1 MKTVTLQEV
10 TFNITDGKHG
20 DCEPAENSGYY
31 FVSCKDVNNGTIDY
45 ANARQISERAFLETH
60 KRTQLEPNDILITNS
75 GTIGRMALVKDIPE
89 TYRTTFQK
97 SVAIVK
103 PDTSVVLPTY
113 LYYNLQNCVTDFINR
128 SNGSA
133 QKNLLLGTMREFQI
147 NLHEDFAEQE
157 RLSSVLSAYDD
168 LIENNQRQIR
178 LLEEAAQRLY
188 KEWFVDLRFPGYENT
203 PIVDGVPEGWTK
215 VPISEMISYEIGGG
229 WGEET
234 STVKCTKEAYVIRGT
249 DFYGITHG
257 DLLSI
262 PFRFHA
268 ESNLASRI
276 LMDGDI
282 VFEVSGGSR
291 TEGVARCLLVTSAM
305 LDTWRNNVMCASF
318 CKLIRPQKGYSYY
331 LHNCFKYLRAT
342 GKTEE
347 YDKRSAS
354 SIVNYRWK
362 DFLAQEKL
370 FKPSLEI
377 IELYNNYS
385 GAIYSKLVY
394 CSLQILSAKNARDR
408 LLPKLMSGEIVV

>member
-1 MKTVTLQEV
+1 MSWEKVTLDKLGHVSRGRSKHRPRNDSSLFGGKYPFIQTADIKAAPFYITEYSETYNDKGLAQSKLWHQGTLCITIAANIADTAILGIDACFPDSVMGFIPYDEV
-10 TFNITDGKHG
+10 SDVR
-20 DCEPAENSGYY
+20 
-31 FVSCKDVNNGTIDY
+31 FVKY
-45 ANARQISERAFLETH
+45 AFDMLQRDMKQISQGTAQDNLSWQKLSTIKFPKPPLEVQR
-60 KRTQLEPNDILITNS
+60 KIADY
-75 GTIGRMALVKDIPE
+75 LV
-89 TYRTTFQK
+89 
-97 SVAIVK
+97 
-103 PDTSVVLPTY
+103 
-113 LYYNLQNCVTDFINR
+113 
-128 SNGSA
+128 
-133 QKNLLLGTMREFQI
+133 
-147 NLHEDFAEQE
+147 
-157 RLSSVLSAYDD
+157 AYED

-203 PIVDGVPEGWTK
+203 PIVDGVPEGWAK

-331 LHNCFKYLRAT
+331 LHDCFKYLRAT

-362 DFLAQEKL
+362 DFLVQEKL
-370 FKPSLEI
+370 FNPSSEI
-377 IELYNNYS
+377 IEQYSNYS
-385 GAIYSKLVY
+385 SAIYSKIVN